1 MRVVVWGINYAP
13 EITGIAPHNVSVCEF
28 LREAG
33 HDVEMVTTFSYYPE
47 WKKKAADRGVLYRTD
62 RINGVPVHR
71 CWHFVPER
79 VTALKRIV
87 HEATFALT
95 STMRVLGLK
104 APDVYLVVS
113 PPLIL
118 GTVARFV
125 SSLKRAPFIFHVQDL
140 QPDAA
145 VGLGMLREGWFTRAL
160 YWLEAFAY
168 RHALRVSGISPEILD
183 AFRGKGVPEEKLILY
198 PNSVELPPESTI
210 PKRGLFREKHGFGG
224 DEFLAIY
231 AGNLGVKQGLEIL
244 FDAAGRVPS
253 DSKVRL
259 VLCGDGAE
267 RTALE
272 EKVRSRNLTNVIM
285 LPLQR
290 GTDYQE
296 LLVDADVSLVT
307 QQSGSGNAFF
317 PSKVLVTLAHF
328 SPVVTVADK
337 GSALADAVAAGG
349 FGVNVAPGKAD
360 ELASVLSDLPHHPEQ
375 RRTWGRAGRAYVEQF
390 ERSRVISAFVNQLQS
405 LIGSRTPNKQ
415 YSAAKEAG

>member
-1 MRVVVWGINYAP
+1 MRVIVWGINYAP

-33 HDVEMVTTFSYYPE
+33 HDVEMVTTFPYYPE
-47 WKKKAADRGVLYRTD
+47 WKKKPEDRGILYRTNQ
-62 RINGVPVHR
+62 INRVPVHR
-71 CWHFVPER
+71 CWHFVPQR

-87 HEATFALT
+87 HEGTFALT
-95 STMRVLGLK
+95 STIRVLGLK
-104 APDVYLVVS
+104 RPDVYLVAS

-118 GTVARFV
+118 GTVAWFV
-125 SSLKRAPFIFHVQDL
+125 SRLKAAPFIFHVQDL

-183 AFRGKGVPEEKLILY
+183 AFRRKGVPEKKLILY
-198 PNSVELPPESTI
+198 PNSVELPSKESL
-210 PKRGLFREKHGFGG
+210 PQRGLFRQKYGFAP

-244 FDAAGRVPS
+244 FDAADRLPA
-253 DSKVRL
+253 DSKVRIL
-259 VLCGDGAE
+259 LCGDGAE
-267 RTALE
+267 RPTLE
-272 EKVRSRNLTNVIM
+272 EKIRTRGLTNVRM

-290 GTDYQE
+290 GEDYQE
-296 LLVDADVSLVT
+296 LLLDADVSLVT

-349 FGVNVAPGKAD
+349 FGVNVTPGKAD
-360 ELASVLSDLPHHPEQ
+360 ELASVLSDLAHHPAQ
-375 RRTWGRAGRAYVEQF
+375 RQTWGAAGRVYVEQF
-390 ERSRVISAFVNQLQS
+390 ERHRVISAFVNQLQTVLASSS
-405 LIGSRTPNKQ
+405 LSKQ
-415 YSAAKEAG
+415 CSAAKEAG

>member
-1 MRVVVWGINYAP
+1 MRVIVWGINYAP
-13 EITGIAPHNVSVCEF
+13 EITGISPHNVSVCEF

-33 HDVEMVTTFSYYPE
+33 HDVEMVTTFPYYPE
-47 WKKKAADRGVLYRTD
+47 WRKRPEDRGTLYRSE

-79 VTALKRIV
+79 VTALKRIF
-87 HEATFALT
+87 HEGTFALT
-95 STMRVLGLK
+95 STMRLLALK
-104 APDVYLVVS
+104 RPDVYLVVS

-118 GTVARFV
+118 GTAAWFV
-125 SSLKRAPFIFHVQDL
+125 SLVKGAPFIFHVQDL

-160 YWLEAFAY
+160 YWLERFAY
-168 RHALRVSGISPEILD
+168 QHALRVSGISPEILD
-183 AFRGKGVPEEKLILY
+183 AFRRKGVSEEKLILY
-198 PNSVELPPESTI
+198 PNSVELPPEESI
-210 PKRGLFREKHGFGG
+210 PARGLFRKKHGFGP
-224 DEFLAIY
+224 DDFLAIY

-244 FDAAGRVPS
+244 FDAAERLPP

-267 RTALE
+267 RPALE
-272 EKVRSRNLTNVIM
+272 EKIHSRGLTSVRM

-317 PSKVLVTLAHF
+317 PSKVLVTLAHS

-349 FGVNVAPGKAD
+349 FGVNVSPGQAG
-360 ELASVLSDLPHHPEQ
+360 ELASVLSDLAHHPEQ
-375 RRTWGRAGRAYVEQF
+375 REIWGRAGRLYVEQC
-390 ERSRVISAFVNQLQS
+390 ERRRVIGKFVSQLQS
-405 LIGSRTPNKQ
+405 LVGSSSFSKQ
-415 YSAAKEAG
+415 CSAAKEAG